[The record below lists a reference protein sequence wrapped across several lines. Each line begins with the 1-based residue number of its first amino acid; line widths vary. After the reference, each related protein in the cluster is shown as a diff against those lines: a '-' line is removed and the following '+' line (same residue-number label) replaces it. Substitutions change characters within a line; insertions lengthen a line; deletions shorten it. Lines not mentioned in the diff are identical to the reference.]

1 MKTKNEYVFGL
12 VGLIFT
18 SFGSGILFLSII
30 LGIPPITII
39 NAVAFILIGLG
50 FAIMIK
56 FLSTIRKIDI
66 YVEEDAEN

>member
-12 VGLIFT
+12 FGLIFT
-18 SFGSGILFLSII
+18 SFGGGILFLSII
-30 LGIPPITII
+30 LSIPPITTI

-66 YVEEDAEN
+66 FVEEDVE